1 MSFPAVA
8 AFLRLGNKYEIPQF
22 RTEALRR
29 LTKIF
34 PSEQPDW
41 DLTQEVIWDEISFDD
56 GIEIDVF
63 NLARETGILCLIPA
77 AFLSIVQ
84 ENPNALKI
92 IIEGA
97 ERSDGSITSLS
108 LEDQRICILAVETLQ
123 TRQKALLLKWV
134 ESTCGSSDPVKCA
147 SHRAQIFYQLFCVDS
162 IIQMLDD
169 WYGEDEGCQFW
180 IDDSKSVHQSG
191 RLDIWNELPSM
202 LGLPDWDELRKT

>member
-123 TRQKALLLKWV
+123 TR
-134 ESTCGSSDPVKCA
+134 
-147 SHRAQIFYQLFCVDS
+147 
-162 IIQMLDD
+162 
-169 WYGEDEGCQFW
+169 
-180 IDDSKSVHQSG
+180 
-191 RLDIWNELPSM
+191 
-202 LGLPDWDELRKT
+202 